1 MQDIYGLS
9 RLCRQRNIVK
19 SRREPLP
26 LILAGL
32 RDLLHD
38 KKQLITKDMSDT
50 FQQVSLA
57 GFMKHNGGLEFRTI
71 SEFDFQFRA
80 RIQDIHLNPGG
91 ITHGGFIMSLM
102 DSGMG
107 TAVHRTLDKN
117 TRAATISF
125 DVKFISASRTGD
137 LLLGTAKVL
146 RKTRSLVFMQGELR
160 CGEQLIATAEGIW
173 KVL

>member
-1 MQDIYGLS
+1 MDID
-9 RLCRQRNIVK
+9 
-19 SRREPLP
+19 EE
-26 LILAGL
+26 
-32 RDLLHD
+32 
-38 KKQLITKDMSDT
+38 
-50 FQQVSLA
+50 FQQISQF

-71 SEFDFQFRA
+71 SESDYQFRA
-80 RIQDIHLNPGG
+80 RVQDFHLNPGG

-107 TAVHRTLDKN
+107 TAVQRTLSKDA
-117 TRAATISF
+117 RAATICF
-125 DVKFISASRTGD
+125 DVKFISASKTGD

-146 RKTRSLVFMQGELR
+146 RKTRSLVFMHGEIR

>member
-1 MQDIYGLS
+1 MND
-9 RLCRQRNIVK
+9 
-19 SRREPLP
+19 E
-26 LILAGL
+26 
-32 RDLLHD
+32 
-38 KKQLITKDMSDT
+38 
-50 FQQVSLA
+50 FQQISLV

-71 SEFDFQFRA
+71 SKTDYQFRA

-107 TAVHRTLDKN
+107 TAAHRALGEHA
-117 TRAATISF
+117 RAATISF

-137 LLLGTAKVL
+137 ILLGSAIVL
-146 RKTRSLVFMQGELR
+146 RKTRSLVFMRGEIQ
-160 CGEQLIATAEGIW
+160 CGKHLIATAEGIW

>member
-1 MQDIYGLS
+1 MND
-9 RLCRQRNIVK
+9 
-19 SRREPLP
+19 
-26 LILAGL
+26 
-32 RDLLHD
+32 
-38 KKQLITKDMSDT
+38 TDMNDT
-50 FQQVSLA
+50 FQQISVV
-57 GFMKHNGGLEFRTI
+57 GFMKHNGGLELRTI
-71 SEFDFQFRA
+71 SQSEYQFRA
-80 RIQDIHLNPGG
+80 IIQDIHLNPGG

-107 TAVHRTLDKN
+107 TAVYLALDKK

-137 LLLGTAKVL
+137 ILLGTAKVL

-160 CGEQLIATAEGIW
+160 CDEQLIATAEGIW